1 MFLEVI
7 VLKKRPSFAPR
18 ICTICGATYQPTG
31 ATSRYCPTCK
41 VVQEKKRKREY
52 FMRKFPNSKPKQKC
66 TEPCC
71 VCGGEFS
78 CFFDGKPYCNKH
90 WLRMYN
96 NGTIEPK
103 KRERTNTYDVRGD
116 VTIVTTSNGRTFTV
130 DTADLP
136 AVQRYSWCFSKTGY
150 LVANV
155 GGKVVRL
162 HRYLLHPD
170 DGSIVDHI
178 NGDPSDNRRSNLR
191 ICGPAG
197 NARNSRP
204 PKSST
209 LGILG
214 VKKVKSGKYVAQ
226 IMVDRKQIHLGRFAN
241 LDDAIAARA
250 AAELKYY
257 GEFAPSISRTS
268 NKTPGDS
275 E

>member
-1 MFLEVI
+1 MRKSPTI
-7 VLKKRPSFAPR
+7 NPR
-18 ICTICGATYQPTG
+18 ICKDCGREYTPSGTTQQF
-31 ATSRYCPTCK
+31 CPECSSARDRR
-41 VVQEKKRKREY
+41 RKREWY
-52 FMRKFPNSKPKQKC
+52 ERNFPDRKPREKC
-66 TEPCC
+66 PDVCC
-71 VCGGEFS
+71 VCGGPFS
-78 CFFDGKPYCNKH
+78 CSFDGKPYCNKH
-90 WLRMYN
+90 WQRMYH
-96 NGTIEPK
+96 NGTTEPK
-103 KRERTNTYDVRGD
+103 KRARTNSYDVRGD
-116 VTIVTTSNGRTFTV
+116 ITIVTTSDGRTFTV
-130 DTADLP
+130 DTIDLDS
-136 AVQRYSWCFSKTGY
+136 VQRYSWCFSKTGY

-191 ICGPAG
+191 VCGSAG

-204 PKSST
+204 PKSSK